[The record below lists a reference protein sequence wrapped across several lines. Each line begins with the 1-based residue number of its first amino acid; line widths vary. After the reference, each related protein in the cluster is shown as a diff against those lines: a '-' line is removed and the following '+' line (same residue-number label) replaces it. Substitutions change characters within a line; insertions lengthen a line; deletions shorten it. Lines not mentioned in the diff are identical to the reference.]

1 MINRFLALFSA
12 LLITCCRILNVYALV
27 SNNIPVSIKEWSGDS
42 SQDELMKLDQCIL
55 VDEHDNI
62 IGCDSKLNCH
72 LFNNKFP
79 SGRLHRAF
87 SVFLFDDNGR
97 LLLQQRAKSKLTFP
111 SVWTNT
117 CCSHPLFSFALGEVD
132 SLNDIRHGHI
142 PGIRRAANRKLQ
154 HELGIDCKS
163 ILDSE
168 YQFVS
173 RVLYSA
179 KDEGSLYSPEGCSEK
194 CYWGES
200 EVDYI
205 LFLRKNNVK
214 LQQNPDEV
222 DATKYVTQLELKA
235 MLADRSNKWSPWFRL
250 TTEKFLFDWWD
261 RLDEVMIKDSPL
273 LDWKIVHKLN

>member
-1 MINRFLALFSA
+1 MFNYFSASLIALFVICCN
-12 LLITCCRILNVYALV
+12 LLHVYALV
-27 SNNIPVSIKEWSGDS
+27 NRVVPVNVNEWSGAS
-42 SQDELMKLDQCIL
+42 SQDELMYADQCIL
-55 VDEHDNI
+55 VDVHDNI

-72 LFNNKFP
+72 LFNNKYP
-79 SGRLHRAF
+79 NGRLHRAF
-87 SVFLFDDNGR
+87 SVFLFDENGR
-97 LLLQQRAKSKLTFP
+97 LLLQQRAKSKITFP

-132 SLNDIRHGHI
+132 YLNEIQHGVI

-154 HELGIDCKS
+154 HELGIDSTS
-163 ILDSE
+163 IQPSE

-179 KDEGSLYSPEGCSEK
+179 KDEASLHSPVGSSEN

-205 LFLRKNNVK
+205 LFLRKSNVQ
-214 LQQNPDEV
+214 LQPNPDEI
-222 DATKYVTQLELKA
+222 DATKYVTQAELKA

-250 TTEKFLFDWWD
+250 TADQFLFDWWD
-261 RLDEVMIKDSPL
+261 KLDEVFAKDSLL
-273 LDWKIVHKLN
+273 LDWKTIHKLN